1 MTPAPRRCAGE
12 DLSVDL
18 VKGVEASTLEAKPFD
33 HIYMEGLFSP
43 AYYRRL
49 LEHLPETRRYRELT
63 HRDAMQGDGH
73 SARREF
79 YLFSEHI
86 MLLPAAQRR
95 FWLELSRVLRSR
107 ALQDAFKQKFRVPLE
122 RRFGRSVERLSFY
135 PVPILLRDLSGYRI
149 GIHGDGLRKAITV
162 QFYLPHADSQAHL
175 GTILHEGRDGDAA
188 QRTKALAFRPAAGYA
203 FPVLRHESWHSVA
216 RTSDADGER
225 NSLML
230 TYYVQDGLL
239 SWAAQRLQRL
249 AVFIGY
255 GLRR

>member
-1 MTPAPRRCAGE
+1 
-12 DLSVDL
+12 
-18 VKGVEASTLEAKPFD
+18 
-33 HIYMEGLFSP
+33 MEGLFFP

-73 SARREF
+73 SARRKF
-79 YLFSEHI
+79 CLFSEHI

-122 RRFGRSVERLSFY
+122 RRFGRRVERLSFY

-149 GIHGDGLRKAITV
+149 
-162 QFYLPHADSQAHL
+162 